1 MAALGIF
8 KVVFRSGNYQLKL
21 GGQSC
26 VESKLIKEK
35 NEKMYGEP
43 HNTLDTSRYIMG
55 KKKLILLFL
64 LLTRIFPPL
73 NGKPIMFPEVYE
85 LNKRARI
92 SE

>member
-1 MAALGIF
+1 
-8 KVVFRSGNYQLKL
+8 
-21 GGQSC
+21 
-26 VESKLIKEK
+26 
-35 NEKMYGEP
+35 MYGEP

-73 NGKPIMFPEVYE
+73 NGKPIMFPEVYQ